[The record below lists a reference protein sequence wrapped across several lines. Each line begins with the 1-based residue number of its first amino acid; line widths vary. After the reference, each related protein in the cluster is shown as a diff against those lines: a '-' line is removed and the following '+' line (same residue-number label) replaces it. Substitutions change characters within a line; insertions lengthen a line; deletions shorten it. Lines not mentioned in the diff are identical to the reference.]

1 MAQSCS
7 VLGTLFFPSAMEPVP
22 HLFIDTPRQNT
33 EVPLHMSSE
42 AISSSIYSGST
53 YFYKHRIKV
62 VLLAGTWEP
71 LAWPSF
77 LLKPWE
83 QMVWPSLAVPQ

>member
-1 MAQSCS
+1 MVQGCS
-7 VLGTLFFPSAMEPVP
+7 VLGTLFPSSV
-22 HLFIDTPRQNT
+22 HTHSQTNT
-33 EVPLHMSSE
+33 EVPLHWSSE
-42 AISSSIYSGST
+42 ATSPSIYLGSS
-53 YFYKHRIKV
+53 YFCKHRTKV

-71 LAWPSF
+71 LAWPGL